1 MLAALVLIF
10 AVACSG
16 DNPSPA
22 ETPAVN
28 TSGAT
33 QSDIRRYADIAS
45 SLMTQMVPLDDE
57 LRTLFFQNAGR
68 EHVTISNEAGTFSFT
83 GSVDSDGFPS
93 GCVAKL
99 DGYSFLV
106 TEADGRTTRT
116 TTWGEFTSA
125 GKNGTYDFTIRLDDE
140 GKTFE
145 YYKSDAQE
153 SVNGIDVDGSG
164 NGSGSDDED
173 SGTGQMT
180 VNPPQSNTQDAS
192 EDELKEF
199 ASIGVNITNS
209 LFTSEEFKRIQLEAE
224 QNGIDY
230 INDGRTLSVVAPA
243 PPAKRVEI
251 RMNGYP
257 LVVNGTRCTIWGDC
271 LFCPDDMLMDLTVR
285 IDEGGRIFTFQ
296 VTKAESIV
304 LINGQRTEVP
314 FEPDMP
320 TPPVYPEKSS
330 SNHQPAVFRT
340 DFSADG

>member
-1 MLAALVLIF
+1 MKRICILLSVLVLIF
-10 AVACSG
+10 TVACSG
-16 DNPSPA
+16 DNPSPD
-22 ETPAVN
+22 EMPAVN
-28 TSGAT
+28 ISGAT

-45 SLMTQMVPLDDE
+45 SLMTQMVPLDGE
-57 LRTLFFQNAGR
+57 LRALFFQNAGR

-83 GSVDSDGFPS
+83 GSVDSEGIPS
-93 GCVAKL
+93 GGVAKL

-164 NGSGSDDED
+164 NGSGSGDED

-180 VNPPQSNTQDAS
+180 VNPPQSNTQNAS

-199 ASIGVNITNS
+199 ASIGVNIRNS
-209 LFTSEEFKRIQLEAE
+209 LFTSEEFERIQPEAG
-224 QNGIDY
+224 QNGVDY
-230 INDGRTLSVVAPA
+230 INDDRTLSVVAPV
-243 PPAKRVEI
+243 PPVQRVEI

-257 LVVNGTRCTIWGDC
+257 LDVNGTSCTIWGDC
-271 LFCPDDMLMDLTVR
+271 RFSPDDMLMDLTVR
-285 IDEGGRIFTFQ
+285 IDEGGRIFTFK
-296 VTKAESIV
+296 VSKAEGIF
-304 LINGQRTEVP
+304 LINGQRTEEP
-314 FEPDMP
+314 FEPGIP
-320 TPPVYPEKSS
+320 TPPVYPEEVI
-330 SNHQPAVFRT
+330 Q
-340 DFSADG
+340 

>member
-1 MLAALVLIF
+1 MLIF

-93 GCVAKL
+93 GGVAKL

-145 YYKSDAQE
+145 PSADPLLGYAKEALR
-153 SVNGIDVDGSG
+153 GITLGY
-164 NGSGSDDED
+164 
-173 SGTGQMT
+173 TGRLDQL
-180 VNPPQSNTQDAS
+180 NEILSNQ
-192 EDELKEF
+192 KIF
-199 ASIGVNITNS
+199 GVN
-209 LFTSEEFKRIQLEAE
+209 LFDAGLADLVL
-224 QNGIDY
+224 DY
-230 INDGRTLSVVAPA
+230 FRSMIAGPGAVRATLKKVV
-243 PPAKRVEI
+243 
-251 RMNGYP
+251 G
-257 LVVNGTRCTIWGDC
+257 
-271 LFCPDDMLMDLTVR
+271 
-285 IDEGGRIFTFQ
+285 
-296 VTKAESIV
+296 
-304 LINGQRTEVP
+304 
-314 FEPDMP
+314 
-320 TPPVYPEKSS
+320 
-330 SNHQPAVFRT
+330 
-340 DFSADG
+340 

>member
-1 MLAALVLIF
+1 MIKRICILLAALVLIF

-93 GCVAKL
+93 GGVAKL

-145 YYKSDAQE
+145 PSADPLLGYAKEALSGITLGYTGSLDQLNENESVSIGNYFYTTKAYRNASYTRPGQNQDRPFKMFVSSSPDPLSNNHSTFYLVHSMAQKGNTSDALRIPF
-153 SVNGIDVDGSG
+153 S
-164 NGSGSDDED
+164 
-173 SGTGQMT
+173 
-180 VNPPQSNTQDAS
+180 
-192 EDELKEF
+192 
-199 ASIGVNITNS
+199 
-209 LFTSEEFKRIQLEAE
+209 IQLASSDTENVGSQPFNGDDN
-224 QNGIDY
+224 QNSGKY
-230 INDGRTLSVVAPA
+230 L
-243 PPAKRVEI
+243 
-251 RMNGYP
+251 NGYYIFET
-257 LVVNGTRCTIWGDC
+257 TRQGENLNSMTW
-271 LFCPDDMLMDLTVR
+271 T
-285 IDEGGRIFTFQ
+285 DEG
-296 VTKAESIV
+296 SINFV
-304 LINGQRTEVP
+304 MGKVDKNNLVSGYYQANIYIHLYL
-314 FEPDMP
+314 DI
-320 TPPVYPEKSS
+320 
-330 SNHQPAVFRT
+330 
-340 DFSADG
+340 